1 MEEAEILCDRLAIMD
16 HGHILEMGTVD
27 ELISKRFKER
37 AVRFDAI
44 DGIADAELGGLAA
57 VTSVKH
63 DDDAVLLYTSDVAAT
78 VGALLALTEAHGVEP
93 QNLGDPAGDAR
104 GRLPRPDRSSAARL
118 TTGSD
123 RCTPSSALTLA
134 NIRSY
139 TRDRA
144 AVFWTLAFPLV
155 FIVLF
160 GLIFQGSGGARLTLG
175 WVDEDALGRRRSSC
189 APAFAALDG
198 VTLVDT
204 TLPRRRMADDAGRQ
218 GRLDHRRAGRLR
230 RRRSR
235 QARRAA
241 ARRPRSRS
249 TPTRRGRS
257 SRARVYQ
264 AIGSVLGIV
273 NLGGRPPLV
282 VPSPQTVQTENLNA
296 ISYFVPSM
304 LGLSIMQVG
313 IFAAIPLVADR
324 EKLILKRLAA
334 TPLRRWQLV
343 GSNVLMRVL
352 IAFTQAII
360 IVAVGSLL
368 FGVEI
373 IGSLLLVGGVRGP
386 RRDGLPGARLRHRL
400 VRQDRGRG
408 QRDDQR

>member
-1 MEEAEILCDRLAIMD
+1 MQ
-16 HGHILEMGTVD
+16 
-27 ELISKRFKER
+27 
-37 AVRFDAI
+37 
-44 DGIADAELGGLAA
+44 
-57 VTSVKH
+57 
-63 DDDAVLLYTSDVAAT
+63 
-78 VGALLALTEAHGVEP
+78 ALFALT
-93 QNLGDPAGDAR
+93 R
-104 GRLPRPDRSSAARL
+104 
-118 TTGSD
+118 
-123 RCTPSSALTLA
+123 A

-160 GLIFQGSGGARLTLG
+160 GLIFQGSGSTRLTLG
-175 WVDEDALGRRRSSC
+175 WVDADGSPAAVKLQAGFEALQGI
-189 APAFAALDG
+189 
-198 VTLVDT
+198 TLVKTD
-204 TLPRRRMADDAGRQ
+204 RDGAIDDMKVGKVDSVIVVPAGYGASLEAAQSGAGAPGQVEVYTDPSRPQLQ
-218 GRLDHRRAGRLR
+218 G
-230 RRRSR
+230 S
-235 QARRAA
+235 
-241 ARRPRSRS
+241 
-249 TPTRRGRS
+249 
-257 SRARVYQ
+257 VYQ
-264 AIGSVLGIV
+264 AVGTVLGIV
-273 NLGGRPPLV
+273 NLGGKPPLV

-368 FGVEI
+368 FGVEVV
-373 IGSLLLVGGVRGP
+373 GSLILVAAFVTLGAMAFLALGYVIASFAKTEDSANGMTSMIQFPMMFLSGAFFQIDQMPQFLQVVARLIPLTYLADALRQVMVGGAAFAPLWVCAAVLLGWLVVCF
-386 RRDGLPGARLRHRL
+386 GIAARKFEW
-400 VRQDRGRG
+400 Q
-408 QRDDQR
+408 